1 MSIDGVGA
9 SRSALQAE
17 SRRLQASAHNR
28 ANMNTE
34 GFKALRVSNVEAST
48 PGAGVETRVERTDT
62 PGPALLDASGRVSGE
77 GSNVDLVSE
86 VVTRLTASRAY
97 EANLRSLQGASD
109 LDRSLLEVTR

>member
-1 MSIDGVGA
+1 MSIDGIGPA
-9 SRSALQAE
+9 QSALQAE

-34 GFKALRVSNVEAST
+34 GFKSLRVSNVEASR

-62 PGPALLDASGRVSGE
+62 PGPALMDESGLVSGE

-97 EANLRSLQGASD
+97 EANLRSLHNASEQS
-109 LDRSLLEVTR
+109 RSLFEVAD